1 MSQSDQM
8 MLSDKGGVI
17 TLIEAC
23 HSFGVKDIVICPG
36 SRNAPLTVSFNQ
48 SGLFTCHSIVDERVA
63 AFYALGM
70 SIATKAPVA
79 VVCTSGSA
87 LLNFAP
93 AVAEAFYQKVPVIA
107 ISADRPL
114 EWTDQGNG
122 QTIRQEGALDN
133 FVLDG
138 FSVLCEPTNMD
149 EQWRNKR
156 KLSEAFNKAL
166 NQNRGPIHINV
177 PLAEPLYDTLPNKD
191 FGKTKFFTTIQPE
204 LRTAQNAISELGQS
218 LNAQKRVMILIGQM
232 DPNPELNEALK
243 VWVNHPDVVI
253 LSETTSNIDCPGVI
267 DTIDRI
273 IMSEINPDKIQEL
286 MPDALITLGGFVV
299 SKKIK
304 AVLRQFQP
312 KLHFHLSEY
321 DQTVDTYQCLSAHIK
336 SKAAPFLNA
345 IFPALTDKS
354 TEYNQTW
361 SRIDQRCT
369 EGHDS
374 YMAQLPYS
382 DFAAFKTLLNGNLGF
397 DALHLSN
404 SSPVRYTQL
413 FGKEKGVPQY
423 ANRGTSG
430 IDGCTSTAAGFAK
443 KASDKQHLLITGDVS
458 FMYDSN
464 ALWNAEFPENLK
476 IVVINNGG
484 GGIFRIINGPS
495 TTSELEPFFET
506 QHPVKIQALAEA
518 HDIPYIGCS
527 GESELTES
535 VSKLAASKGK
545 TILEIKTPKTLNDG
559 VLKGYFAHIRKYL
572 ED

>member
-1 MSQSDQM
+1 MSQGDQM
-8 MLSDKGGVI
+8 ILSDKGGVV

-23 HSFGVKDIVICPG
+23 HSFGVKDIIICPG
-36 SRNAPLTVSFNQ
+36 SRNAPLTLSFNR
-48 SGLFTCHSIVDERVA
+48 SGLFNCHSIADERVA

-87 LLNFAP
+87 LLNFSP
-93 AVAEAFYQKVPVIA
+93 AIAEAFYQKVPVIA

-133 FVLDG
+133 FVLDA
-138 FSVLCEPTNMD
+138 FSLLCEPTNMD

-177 PLAEPLYDTLPNKD
+177 PLAEPLYDTLPNRD
-191 FGKTKFFTTIQPE
+191 FGKGTFFKTINPIPH
-204 LRTAQNAISELGQS
+204 LSPTAISELGET
-218 LNAQKRVMILIGQM
+218 LNAHNRVMILVGQM
-232 DPNPELNEALK
+232 EPNPELNKALEN
-243 VWVNHPDVVI
+243 WANHPDVVI

-273 IMSEINPDKIQEL
+273 IMSEKDQNKIKAL

-312 KLHFHLSEY
+312 QLHYHLSEY
-321 DQTVDTYQCLSAHIK
+321 DEMVDTYQCLSAHIRTD
-336 SKAAPFLNA
+336 AAHFLGA
-345 IFPALTDKS
+345 VFTELKYKS
-354 TEYNQTW
+354 TRYNQTW
-361 SRIDQRCT
+361 SRIAQLSE
-369 EGHDS
+369 EGHDT
-374 YMAQLPYS
+374 YMGQLPYS
-382 DFAAFKTLLNGNLGF
+382 DFAVFKSLF
-397 DALHLSN
+397 DGSLDFDVLHLSN
-404 SSPVRYTQL
+404 SSPVRYAQL
-413 FGKEKGVPQY
+413 FGKANGAPQY

-443 KASDKQHLLITGDVS
+443 KSPEQQHLLVTGDVS

-464 ALWNAEFPENLK
+464 ALWNSEFPENLK

-484 GGIFRIINGPS
+484 GGIFRIIKGPS
-495 TTSELEPFFET
+495 STEELEQFFET

-518 HDIPYIGCS
+518 HGMHYIGC
-527 GESELTES
+527 ESENNLADS
-535 VSKLAASKGK
+535 VSRLATAKGK
-545 TILEIKTPKTLNDG
+545 TILEVKTPKALNDG
-559 VLKGYFAHIRKYL
+559 ILKGYFTHIGEL
-572 ED
+572 LNP